1 MKEITGFLQ
10 FVAEGNEAKAKEHFE
25 AAMAEKVSKTLDAR
39 KVAVA
44 HKHFNE
50 ETLEEAVVTRT
61 LKTTFKYKSTPDV
74 VVSKVHSGKDEK
86 DLTKNYKKWEKL
98 ALDIAGKNEHG
109 DKPIKVE
116 VDAVKE
122 SVDASAESL
131 EERNKHSRYDTDTG
145 KRLEI
150 YAKKNG
156 GIDKADMLKVA
167 KMLQAGDDDKA
178 WEYASTLDTHPREYI
193 LSLIDSDRLRRM
205 GESTSGESLE
215 EAKVIKAKEK
225 VPFQS
230 GRLKSEVPVGAS
242 LTPATNLPADAG
254 IDFWATWDGMTDE
267 EESWERNYGFGV
279 TAAEA
284 GVKNWR
290 K

>member
-10 FVAEGNEAKAKEHFE
+10 FVAEGNGAKAKEHFE

-131 EERNKHSRYDTDTG
+131 EEGVADTLNEKGDFLTKSQPDPKVDALRAEALKTLNAWEKFERVMIKQLKMGSSRTSSD
-145 KRLEI
+145 
-150 YAKKNG
+150 
-156 GIDKADMLKVA
+156 IDKGKSLS
-167 KMLQAGDDDKA
+167 DKRDGA
-178 WEYASTLDTHPREYI
+178 YAAYW
-193 LSLIDSDRLRRM
+193 
-205 GESTSGESLE
+205 
-215 EAKVIKAKEK
+215 
-225 VPFQS
+225 
-230 GRLKSEVPVGAS
+230 KSVWAYNAS
-242 LTPATNLPADAG
+242 
-254 IDFWATWDGMTDE
+254 
-267 EESWERNYGFGV
+267 
-279 TAAEA
+279 
-284 GVKNWR
+284 K
-290 K
+290 